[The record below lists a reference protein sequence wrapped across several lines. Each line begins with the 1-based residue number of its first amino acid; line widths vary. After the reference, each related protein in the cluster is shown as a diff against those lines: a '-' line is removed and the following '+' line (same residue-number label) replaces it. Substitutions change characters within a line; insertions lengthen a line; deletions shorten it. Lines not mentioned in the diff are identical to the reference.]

1 MTDPKGTYYS
11 PQESGFATVLR
22 PGPNFLGMAQ
32 QQQALAARKDQLAMQ
47 RQAKLDNER
56 EKQVGKIVA
65 DLSKPVPT
73 AFPYQEEVGK
83 KKAALLQEVQDM
95 YLKNADP
102 TRETSHVAD

>member
-22 PGPNFLGMAQ
+22 PGPNFLGIAQ

-56 EKQVGKIVA
+56 EKQVSKIVA

-73 AFPYQEEVGK
+73 AFPYQNPPIFFFWVGCGCCGWVG
-83 KKAALLQEVQDM
+83 ALGNSCL
-95 YLKNADP
+95 
-102 TRETSHVAD
+102 